1 MTQWQQRRTWLIGLV
16 LLAMV
21 GALVSCGEPGGE
33 GCGGIED
40 VVSCVSITGITPT
53 NIAGENTS
61 DVDAVRDICSVD
73 ATTGQPE
80 LEPFGAHNATITF
93 SNAAF
98 PGSSR
103 SQAVTLQQVSVSYSL
118 NTCPDGAVCPPLPGF
133 SQSVPTLVIPEGST
147 ASGTFPFVP
156 LSVKDEYVNQGGDTT
171 RFPSYNADYVFTGQ
185 TQFFSDTITIRGSA
199 AFTIGNFD
207 LCE

>member
-1 MTQWQQRRTWLIGLV
+1 MGLV
-16 LLAMV
+16 LLGIV
-21 GALVSCGEPGGE
+21 GLLVSCGGTGGE

-40 VVSCVSITGITPT
+40 VVSCVSITTITPT

-61 DVDAVRDICSVD
+61 DVDVVRDICSVD
-73 ATTGQPE
+73 ATTGQAD

-98 PGSSR
+98 PGSSS
-103 SQAVTLQQVSVSYSL
+103 SQAVTLQQVSVSYSPP
-118 NTCPDGAVCPPLPGF
+118 NICPSGAVCPPLPGF
-133 SQSVPTLVIPEGST
+133 TQAVATLVIPEGST

-156 LSVKDEYVNQGGDTT
+156 ISVKEAYVNQGGDTT
-171 RFPSYNADYVFTGQ
+171 RFPSYTANYVFSGQ
-185 TQFFSDTITIRGSA
+185 TQPFSDTITIRGSA
-199 AFTIGNFD
+199 SFTIGNFN